1 MQNTMVRG
9 GGSKCTIYIPVY
21 KYAHFG
27 MKYSNLLNLKYSQ
40 KTLQNIRIFYL
51 YIFLHIY
58 SFCESSKLVK
68 VSAFIIFLQTFLI
81 SGMMIATTVLAP
93 ILWQLWIYNNSANA
107 NYYFAINLL
116 FSTAQIFL
124 ITDLLFAQAGLHFM
138 LPSAYIFKMQKLGYQ
153 KNGVCRTTHNISS
166 N

>member
-1 MQNTMVRG
+1 MSYDAQ
-9 GGSKCTIYIPVY
+9 YISLSISM
-21 KYAHFG
+21 H
-27 MKYSNLLNLKYSQ
+27 
-40 KTLQNIRIFYL
+40 TLIWKIPICWIWNIWIFYL
-51 YIFLHIY
+51 YIIWRIRLFLHIY
-58 SFCESSKLVK
+58 LFCESAKLLK
-68 VSAFIIFLQTFLI
+68 FSTFILYLQTFLI

-153 KNGVCRTTHNISS
+153 KNGVCRTTHNIYPCL
-166 N
+166 